1 MLIFKPTL
9 VFKPKSIL
17 WASLNRKCR
26 IVYFVKLFPLG
37 GDTEYLE
44 DMIAT
49 ISMKV
54 WKKR

>member
-54 WKKR
+54 WTQR